1 MKSRAGRKERRTDAR
16 FSGQGKTGRISAL
29 FVVLLLVL
37 LLISACGK
45 RTDSEEVL
53 IAPDGESHP
62 VEVADVPLQYAPE
75 GEDNGTEDPEDDE
88 EENGSKDSEDGK
100 EDKGSK
106 GKSKRNRSGKND
118 PMTVSPENPGGML
131 YLILPSN
138 EGPSLTEKSII
149 TAASGASGIVVLNYA
164 GDPFAEANAFE
175 KAIREKA
182 SLIVCDNIDETQT
195 IRGVKRAKEAG
206 IPVILMGRGIDI
218 VGMASSQILTESY
231 SRIRVMGEDYAVFT
245 DKRAVYAILVGEGTA
260 RDLADAFDSV
270 MKRYSDMTLA
280 ASVSCDEQ
288 DEDSAYNTVWDL
300 IREHPEIDTI
310 VAYNTVQARA
320 AMNAAA
326 DLGSDVRI
334 LCLAGDSDF
343 IRTCVENGKIHAAI
357 VKPAEELA
365 RVVAEQIEVFYETGE
380 LPGTEC
386 IYVQGEL
393 LTTAAPEE

>member
-1 MKSRAGRKERRTDAR
+1 MKSCAGRKERRKDAR
-16 FSGQGKTGRISAL
+16 FSGQGKTGRTSAL
-29 FVVLLLVL
+29 FVVLMFVL

-75 GEDNGTEDPEDDE
+75 GEDNGTEDPE
-88 EENGSKDSEDGK
+88 DSEDGK

-231 SRIRVMGEDYAVFT
+231 SRIRVMGRITPYLRIKEQSMLFWSV
-245 DKRAVYAILVGEGTA
+245 KEPHGIL
-260 RDLADAFDSV
+260 
-270 MKRYSDMTLA
+270 
-280 ASVSCDEQ
+280 
-288 DEDSAYNTVWDL
+288 
-300 IREHPEIDTI
+300 
-310 VAYNTVQARA
+310 
-320 AMNAAA
+320 
-326 DLGSDVRI
+326 
-334 LCLAGDSDF
+334 
-343 IRTCVENGKIHAAI
+343 RTH
-357 VKPAEELA
+357 
-365 RVVAEQIEVFYETGE
+365 
-380 LPGTEC
+380 
-386 IYVQGEL
+386 
-393 LTTAAPEE
+393 LTP